1 MIIITLFLTKE
12 LLSPSPYSITGEK
25 NKNMLLVVTYAIFV
39 KSSWLLTVRFRTLE
53 RQLEI

>member
-39 KSSWLLTVRFRTLE
+39 KSLWLLTVRFRTLE
-53 RQLEI
+53 TT